1 MSKKSYWLVLCIF
14 LFPQLLWGLEDQP
27 DVVHDQLNIES
38 LTDSIEVLTSH
49 LQDNSKDGDAWMQ
62 LGWLALKLED
72 LERAEKAF
80 RNGMRYANSAA
91 AYNGMGLVF
100 MYSKTHH
107 KYNALQYFRRAL
119 GIDPTYIEAQ
129 INLAQLYIDLK
140 NDSAE
145 KALMKVIAMD
155 STYTPAYL
163 LLGKWH
169 DKKGLNPEKAAYY
182 YDRYLALV
190 SDDPEGN
197 KLSAEFYFRIGNYAK
212 VAETLQG
219 FVTRHPDEVKVFPVL
234 SYAYMKL
241 GKIAPAER
249 YFERYLDSLD
259 SDVRTLYEDIRFVAS
274 RDELT
279 MFHATPI
286 DERQQ
291 FLRRFWNL
299 HDPDITT
306 AENERR
312 IEHHWRVWYALHH
325 FSEEQSPWDRRGEV
339 YIRFG
344 EPDYRSRSDELNF
357 EQSLAVQRI
366 KERLALSIY
375 GTKVH
380 PKEFLRSGGPRS
392 NSYDPEPLIAPLG
405 ATYVGPVYPVRSLRG
420 KISEIEGYTTKTFHT
435 ATGSARESR
444 TDIFRPVTASENGA
458 MVAWENWIYV
468 DIRKGLDITFT
479 DERGLGIYDYAPAP
493 PGDMV
498 PLRQSAIL
506 NRYNPRTVTEQA
518 AAQIPDYYRPLKNKD
533 PSEFYFASADFRG
546 KEQKTM
552 CEVYLGVPHTLG
564 YYFPNKDETRLSI
577 ERTIALINT
586 ETGSIY
592 RSRAPLHFKNTG
604 NVTDFK
610 GAVVPDV
617 IRLDVPPGPY
627 KMEVS
632 IRDLI
637 SVGQG
642 RYRQDMVIEAYPQTQ
657 LRISDLE
664 LAWQISETKEKNKF
678 GKGHLE
684 VIPMPTKTYPRD
696 RSIYVYYEIYN
707 LQRDAFGQTR
717 YRVEYTIR
725 SQEKPSLG
733 ALISQLVKTI
743 SRGKKEE
750 IAIDFEQVG
759 SRSSEATY
767 IALDLTAC
775 GLGRHTVS
783 VEITDLESGET
794 TMKEAS
800 FVVAD

>member
-1 MSKKSYWLVLCIF
+1 MRYLLLFIF
-14 LFPQLLWGLEDQP
+14 IVTLAVCRPANAVSADEKLSQAE
-27 DVVHDQLNIES
+27 
-38 LTDSIEVLTSH
+38 TDSLHQLEEAIERTP
-49 LQDNSKDGDAWMQ
+49 KDGNLWVR
-62 LGWLALKLED
+62 LGYAYFSAGDMKQ
-72 LERAEKAF
+72 AEKSF

-145 KALMKVIAMD
+145 KALMKIIAMD

-163 LLGKWH
+163 QLGKWH
-169 DKKGLNPEKAAYY
+169 DKMGLNQEKAAYY
-182 YDRYLALV
+182 YDRYLAFA
-190 SDDPEGN
+190 SDDVEGN
-197 KLSAEFYFRIGNYAK
+197 KLSAEFYLRLGNYAK
-212 VAETLQG
+212 VAETLEG
-219 FVTRHPDEVKVFPVL
+219 FVTRHPTEVKVFPIL
-234 SYAYMKL
+234 AYAYVKL

-259 SDVRTLYEDIRFVAS
+259 PDVRTLYEDIRFVAS
-274 RDELT
+274 RDELAV
-279 MFHATPI
+279 FNATPI
-286 DERQQ
+286 DEREG

-312 IEHHWRVWYALHH
+312 VEHYWRVWYALHH
-325 FSEEQSPWDRRGEV
+325 FSEDQSLWDRRGEV

-357 EQSLAVQRI
+357 EQSMAVQRI
-366 KERLALSIY
+366 KERLALSLY

-392 NSYDPEPLIAPLG
+392 NNLYDLAEPIIAPLG

-420 KISEIEGYTTKTFHT
+420 KISEFQGYTAKTFHT

-444 TDIFRPVTASENGA
+444 TDVFRPVTASENGA

-468 DIRKGLDITFT
+468 DIGAGLDIAFT
-479 DERGLGIYDYAPAP
+479 DERGRGVYDYAPAP

-498 PLRQSAIL
+498 PLRQLAML
-506 NRYNPRTVTEQA
+506 HRYNPRTVTEQA
-518 AAQIPDYYRPLKNKD
+518 AALIPDYYRPLENED

-546 KEQKTM
+546 EDENTM

-564 YYFPNKDETRLSI
+564 YYFATQDETRLSV

-586 ETGSIY
+586 GTGSIY
-592 RSRAPLHFKNTG
+592 RSRAPLIFRNAG
-604 NVTDFK
+604 DVTQLK

-617 IRLDVPPGPY
+617 IRLDVPPGTY

-632 IRDLI
+632 VQDLI
-637 SVGQG
+637 SIGKG
-642 RYRQDMVIEAYPQTQ
+642 RYRQDMEIEAYPQTQ
-657 LRISDLE
+657 LRVSDLE
-664 LAWQISETKEKNKF
+664 LAWQISEKKEIGKF
-678 GKGHLE
+678 SKGHLE
-684 VIPMPTKTYPRD
+684 VIPMPTRTFPRD

-707 LQRDAFGQTR
+707 LKHNAFGQTR
-717 YRVEYTIR
+717 YRVVYTIR
-725 SQEKPSLG
+725 SQEKMTLG
-733 ALISQLVKTI
+733 ALVSQLVKTI
-743 SRGKKEE
+743 TKGKDEE

-759 SRSSEATY
+759 KGASEAAY
-767 IALDLTAC
+767 VALDLTAC

-783 VEITDLESGET
+783 VEITDLESGEKAV
-794 TMKEAS
+794 KEAT
-800 FVVAD
+800 FVVAE

>member
-1 MSKKSYWLVLCIF
+1 MRYLF
-14 LFPQLLWGLEDQP
+14 LFFFIVTLVVCLLTLSSSGEAIAP
-27 DVVHDQLNIES
+27 DETRSQAD
-38 LTDSIEVLTSH
+38 TDSLRQLEEAIERA
-49 LQDNSKDGDAWMQ
+49 SKDGNLWVR
-62 LGWLALKLED
+62 LGYAYFSAGDLKQ
-72 LERAEKAF
+72 AEKAF
-80 RNGMRYANSAA
+80 RNGMRYVNSAA
-91 AYNGMGLVF
+91 SYNGMGLIF
-100 MYSKTHH
+100 MYSKTYH

-163 LLGKWH
+163 QLGKWH
-169 DKKGLNPEKAAYY
+169 DKMGLNPEKAAYY
-182 YDRYLALV
+182 YDRYLAFA
-190 SDDPEGN
+190 SDDTEGN
-197 KLSAEFYFRIGNYAK
+197 KLSAEFYLRLGNYQK
-212 VAETLQG
+212 VAEILQG
-219 FVTRHPDEVKVFPVL
+219 FVTRHPTRTEVFPVL
-234 SYAYMKL
+234 SYTYVKL

-274 RDELT
+274 RDELAA
-279 MFHATPI
+279 FNATPI
-286 DERQQ
+286 EEREG

-306 AENERR
+306 AENERK
-312 IEHHWRVWYALHH
+312 IEHYWRVWYALHH
-325 FSEEQSPWDRRGEV
+325 FSEGQSPWDRRGEV

-357 EQSLAVQRI
+357 DQSMAVQRI

-380 PKEFLRSGGPRS
+380 PKEFLKSGSPRS
-392 NSYDPEPLIAPLG
+392 NPYDPEPIIAPLG

-420 KISEIEGYTTKTFHT
+420 KISEFQGYTAQTFHT
-435 ATGSARESR
+435 ATGSARDAR
-444 TDIFRPVTASENGA
+444 TDIYRPVTASENGA

-468 DIRKGLDITFT
+468 DIGAGLDITFT
-479 DERGLGIYDYAPAP
+479 DERGRGVYDYAPAP

-498 PLRQSAIL
+498 PLRQLAVL
-506 NRYNPRTVTEQA
+506 HRYNPRTVTEQA
-518 AAQIPDYYRPLKNKD
+518 AALIPDYYRSLENKD

-546 KEQKTM
+546 EDEKTM
-552 CEVYLGVPHTLG
+552 YEVYLGVPHTLG
-564 YYFPNKDETRLSI
+564 YYFSTQDETRLSV

-592 RSRAPLHFKNTG
+592 RSRSPLHFKNVGDVTG
-604 NVTDFK
+604 IK

-617 IRLDVPPGPY
+617 IRLDVPPGSY

-637 SVGQG
+637 SIGKG
-642 RYRQDMVIEAYPQTQ
+642 RYRQDIEIEAYPQTQ
-657 LRISDLE
+657 LRVSDLE
-664 LAWQISETKEKNKF
+664 LAWQISEKKEIGKF
-678 GKGHLE
+678 SKGHLE
-684 VIPMPTKTYPRD
+684 VIPMPTRTYPRD
-696 RSIYVYYEIYN
+696 RSVYVYYEIYN
-707 LQRDAFGQTR
+707 LKRDAFGQTR

-725 SQEKPSLG
+725 SQEKKTLG
-733 ALISQLVKTI
+733 ALVSQLVKTI
-743 SRGKKEE
+743 TKGENEE

-759 SRSSEATY
+759 RRSSEATH

-794 TMKEAS
+794 VVKEAT

>member
-1 MSKKSYWLVLCIF
+1 MRYF
-14 LFPQLLWGLEDQP
+14 LSFASIVTLAVCLLTGHANAVSANEKLSQAD
-27 DVVHDQLNIES
+27 
-38 LTDSIEVLTSH
+38 TDSLRQLEEAIERAP
-49 LQDNSKDGDAWMQ
+49 KDGNLWVR
-62 LGWLALKLED
+62 LGYAYFSAGD
-72 LERAEKAF
+72 LRQAEKAF

-107 KYNALQYFRRAL
+107 KYNALQYFRKAL

-163 LLGKWH
+163 QLSKWH
-169 DKKGLNPEKAAYY
+169 DKMGLNPEKAAYY
-182 YDRYLALV
+182 YDRYLAFV
-190 SDDPEGN
+190 SDDVEGN
-197 KLSAEFYFRIGNYAK
+197 KLSAEFYLRIGNYAK

-219 FVTRHPDEVKVFPVL
+219 FVTRHPTETEVFPVL

-241 GKIAPAER
+241 GKVASAER

-259 SDVRTLYEDIRFVAS
+259 PDARTLYEDIRFVAS
-274 RDELT
+274 SDELAA
-279 MFHATPI
+279 FNATPI
-286 DERQQ
+286 DEREG

-312 IEHHWRVWYALHH
+312 VEHYWRVWYALHH
-325 FSEEQSPWDRRGEV
+325 FSEGQSPWDRRGEV
-339 YIRFG
+339 YVRFG

-357 EQSLAVQRI
+357 EQSMAVQRI

-380 PKEFLRSGGPRS
+380 PKEFLKSGNPRS
-392 NSYDPEPLIAPLG
+392 NLYDPEPLIAPLG

-420 KISEIEGYTTKTFHT
+420 KISEFQGYTAKSFHI

-468 DIRKGLDITFT
+468 DIGTGLDIAFT
-479 DERGLGIYDYAPAP
+479 DERGRGVYDYAPAP

-498 PLRQSAIL
+498 PLRQLAIL
-506 NRYNPRTVTEQA
+506 HLYNPRTVTEQA
-518 AAQIPDYYRPLKNKD
+518 AALIPDYYRPLENED

-546 KEQKTM
+546 KDENTM
-552 CEVYLGVPHTLG
+552 CEVYLGVPHMLG
-564 YYFPNKDETRLSI
+564 YYFAQENETRLSV
-577 ERTIALINT
+577 ERTVALINT

-592 RSRAPLHFKNTG
+592 RSRAPLNFRNAGDVTG
-604 NVTDFK
+604 IK

-617 IRLDVPPGPY
+617 IRLDVPPGSY

-637 SVGQG
+637 SIGEG
-642 RYRQDMVIEAYPQTQ
+642 RYRQDMEIEAYPQTRLQ
-657 LRISDLE
+657 VSDLE
-664 LAWQISETKEKNKF
+664 LAWQIYERKEKSKF
-678 GKGHLE
+678 SKGHLE
-684 VIPMPTKTYPRD
+684 VIPMPTRTYPRD

-707 LQRDAFGQTR
+707 LKRNAFGQTR
-717 YRVEYTIR
+717 YRVVYTIR
-725 SQEKPSLG
+725 SQEKMTLG
-733 ALISQLVKTI
+733 ALITQLVKTI
-743 SRGKKEE
+743 TKGEDEE

-759 SRSSEATY
+759 KRPSEAAY
-767 IALDLTAC
+767 VALDLTAC

-783 VEITDLESGET
+783 VEITDLESEEKAV
-794 TMKEAS
+794 KEAS

>member
-1 MSKKSYWLVLCIF
+1 MRYLLSFIF
-14 LFPQLLWGLEDQP
+14 IVTFAVCL
-27 DVVHDQLNIES
+27 
-38 LTDSIEVLTSH
+38 LTSH
-49 LQDNSKDGDAWMQ
+49 ASAVSTDEMRSQTDTDSLHQLEEAIEHAPKDGDLWVR
-62 LGWLALKLED
+62 LGYAYFSAGDLKQ
-72 LERAEKAF
+72 AEKAF

-91 AYNGMGLVF
+91 LYNGMGLVF

-145 KALMKVIAMD
+145 KALMKIIAMD

-163 LLGKWH
+163 QLGKWH
-169 DKKGLNPEKAAYY
+169 DKMGLNPEKAAYY
-182 YDRYLALV
+182 YDRYLAFA
-190 SDDPEGN
+190 SDDAEGN
-197 KLSAEFYFRIGNYAK
+197 KLSAEFYLRIGNYQK
-212 VAETLQG
+212 VAETLKG
-219 FVTRHPDEVKVFPVL
+219 FVTRHPTRTEVFPVL
-234 SYAYMKL
+234 SYAYVKL
-241 GKIAPAER
+241 GKIALAER
-249 YFERYLDSLD
+249 YFDRYLDSLD
-259 SDVRTLYEDIRFVAS
+259 PDVRTLYEDIRFVAS
-274 RDELT
+274 HAELT
-279 MFHATPI
+279 AFNATPI
-286 DERQQ
+286 EEREG

-312 IEHHWRVWYALHH
+312 VEHYWRVWYALHH
-325 FSEEQSPWDRRGEV
+325 FSEGQSPWDRRGEV

-357 EQSLAVQRI
+357 DQSMAVQRI

-380 PKEFLRSGGPRS
+380 PNDLA
-392 NSYDPEPLIAPLG
+392 EPLIAPLG
-405 ATYVGPVYPVRSLRG
+405 ATYVGPVYPVRSLRE
-420 KISEIEGYTTKTFHT
+420 KIS
-435 ATGSARESR
+435 AGSARDSR
-444 TDIFRPVTASENGA
+444 TDIFRPVTSVEDGA

-468 DIRKGLDITFT
+468 DIGAGLDITFT
-479 DERGLGIYDYAPAP
+479 DERGRGVYDYAPAP

-518 AAQIPDYYRPLKNKD
+518 AAQIPDYYRPLGDED
-533 PSEFYFASADFRG
+533 PSEFYYASADFRG
-546 KEQKTM
+546 EDEKTM
-552 CEVYLGVPHTLG
+552 YEVYLGVPHTLG
-564 YYFPNKDETRLSI
+564 YYFSTQDETRLSV

-586 ETGSIY
+586 KTGSIY
-592 RSRAPLHFKNTG
+592 RSRSPIHFKNVGDVTG
-604 NVTDFK
+604 IK

-617 IRLDVPPGPY
+617 IRLDVPPGSY

-637 SVGQG
+637 STGKG
-642 RYRQDMVIEAYPQTQ
+642 RYRQDIEIEAYPQTHF
-657 LRISDLE
+657 RISDLE
-664 LAWQISETKEKNKF
+664 LAWQISEKKERSKF
-678 GKGHLE
+678 SKGHLE
-684 VIPMPTKTYPRD
+684 VIPMPTRTYPRD

-707 LQRDAFGQTR
+707 LKRDAFGQTR

-725 SQEKPSLG
+725 SQEKSLLG
-733 ALISQLVKTI
+733 TLISQLVKTVTK
-743 SRGKKEE
+743 GEE

-759 SRSSEATY
+759 KGSSEAAY
-767 IALDLTAC
+767 VALDLTAC

-783 VEITDLESGET
+783 VEITDLESGEKAV
-794 TMKEAS
+794 KEAS

>member
-1 MSKKSYWLVLCIF
+1 MRYLSSFVSIVTLAVCF
-14 LFPQLLWGLEDQP
+14 LIGPANAVSTDEMRSQAD
-27 DVVHDQLNIES
+27 
-38 LTDSIEVLTSH
+38 TDSLSQLEEAIERTP
-49 LQDNSKDGDAWMQ
+49 KDGDLWVR
-62 LGWLALKLED
+62 LGYAYFSAGDLKQ
-72 LERAEKAF
+72 AEKAF

-91 AYNGMGLVF
+91 SYNGMGLVF

-119 GIDPTYIEAQ
+119 GIDPTCIEAQ

-163 LLGKWH
+163 QLGKWH
-169 DKKGLNPEKAAYY
+169 DKMGLNPGKAAYY

-190 SDDPEGN
+190 SDDAKGN
-197 KLSAEFYFRIGNYAK
+197 KLSAEFYLRIGNYAK
-212 VAETLQG
+212 VAEILQG
-219 FVTRHPDEVKVFPVL
+219 FVTRHPTEVKVFPIL
-234 SYAYMKL
+234 AYAYMKL
-241 GKIAPAER
+241 GKITPAER
-249 YFERYLDSLD
+249 YFERYLDSLVP
-259 SDVRTLYEDIRFVAS
+259 DVRTLYEDIRFVAS
-274 RDELT
+274 RDELAAFNT
-279 MFHATPI
+279 IPT
-286 DERQQ
+286 DEREG

-312 IEHHWRVWYALHH
+312 VEHYWRVWYALHH
-325 FSEEQSPWDRRGEV
+325 FSEGQSPWDRRGEV

-380 PKEFLRSGGPRS
+380 PKEFLKSGRS
-392 NSYDPEPLIAPLG
+392 NPYDVESLIAPLG

-420 KISEIEGYTTKTFHT
+420 KISEFQGYSSELFGLSS
-435 ATGSARESR
+435 GSARDSR
-444 TDIFRPVTASENGA
+444 TDIFRPVTSVEDGA
-458 MVAWENWIYV
+458 MVAWENWIYI
-468 DIRKGLDITFT
+468 DIGDGLDITFT
-479 DERGLGIYDYAPAP
+479 DERWLGIYDYAPAP

-518 AAQIPDYYRPLKNKD
+518 AAQIPDYYRPQKNED
-533 PSEFYFASADFRG
+533 PSEFYYTSADFRG
-546 KEQKTM
+546 EDEKTM
-552 CEVYLGVPHTLG
+552 YEVYLGVPHTLG
-564 YYFPNKDETRLSI
+564 YYFSTQDETRLSV

-592 RSRAPLHFKNTG
+592 RSRSSLHFKNVGDVTG
-604 NVTDFK
+604 IK

-617 IRLDVPPGPY
+617 IRLDVPPGSY

-637 SVGQG
+637 STGKG
-642 RYRQDMVIEAYPQTQ
+642 RYRQDIEIEAYPQTH

-664 LAWQISETKEKNKF
+664 LAWQISEKEERSKF
-678 GKGHLE
+678 SKGYLE
-684 VIPMPTKTYPRD
+684 VIPMPTRTYPRD

-707 LQRDAFGQTR
+707 LKHNAFGQTR
-717 YRVEYTIR
+717 YRVAYTIR
-725 SQEKPSLG
+725 SQEKKTLG
-733 ALISQLVKTI
+733 ALVSQLVKTI
-743 SRGKKEE
+743 TKGKNEE

-759 SRSSEATY
+759 KGASEATY
-767 IALDLTAC
+767 VALDLTAC

-783 VEITDLESGET
+783 VEITDLESGEKAV
-794 TMKEAS
+794 KEAT

>member
-1 MSKKSYWLVLCIF
+1 MATC
-14 LFPQLLWGLEDQP
+14 GLDWDTP
-27 DVVHDQLNIES
+27 IS
-38 LTDSIEVLTSH
+38 R
-49 LQDNSKDGDAWMQ
+49 
-62 LGWLALKLED
+62 LAILKQ
-72 LERAEKAF
+72 AEKAF

-91 AYNGMGLVF
+91 SYNGMGLVF

-119 GIDPTYIEAQ
+119 GIDPTYIAAQ

-163 LLGKWH
+163 QLGKWH
-169 DKKGLNPEKAAYY
+169 DKMGLNSEKAAYY

-190 SDDPEGN
+190 SDDAEGN
-197 KLSAEFYFRIGNYAK
+197 KLSAEFYLRIGNYAK
-212 VAETLQG
+212 VAETLEG
-219 FVTRHPDEVKVFPVL
+219 FVTRHPTEVKVFPIL
-234 SYAYMKL
+234 AYAYVKL
-241 GKIAPAER
+241 GKIASAER

-259 SDVRTLYEDIRFVAS
+259 SDARTLYEDIRFVAS

-279 MFHATPI
+279 VFNGTPI
-286 DERQQ
+286 DEREG

-312 IEHHWRVWYALHH
+312 VEHYWRVWYALHH
-325 FSEEQSPWDRRGEV
+325 FSEGQSPWDRRGEV

-375 GTKVH
+375 GTSVH
-380 PKEFLRSGGPRS
+380 PKEFLKSGRSSP
-392 NSYDPEPLIAPLG
+392 YDTLNTLISPLDG
-405 ATYVGPVYPVRSLRG
+405 TYVGPVYPVRSLRG
-420 KISEIEGYTTKTFHT
+420 KISEFQGYTSETFDT
-435 ATGSARESR
+435 SVGYARASR
-444 TDIFRPVTASENGA
+444 TDIFRPVTALEDGSI
-458 MVAWENWIYV
+458 VAWENWIYV
-468 DIRKGLDITFT
+468 DIGAGLDITFT
-479 DERGLGIYDYAPAP
+479 AERGIGIYDYAPAP

-498 PLRQSAIL
+498 PLRQLAML
-506 NRYNPRTVTEQA
+506 HRYNPRTVTEQA
-518 AAQIPDYYRPLKNKD
+518 AALVPDYYRPLENED

-546 KEQKTM
+546 EDENTM
-552 CEVYLGVPHTLG
+552 CEVYLGVPHALG
-564 YYFPNKDETRLSI
+564 YYFAQEDETRLSV

-592 RSRAPLHFKNTG
+592 RSRAPLNFRNAGDVTG
-604 NVTDFK
+604 IK

-617 IRLDVPPGPY
+617 IRLDVPPGAY

-632 IRDLI
+632 VQDLI
-637 SVGQG
+637 SIGKG
-642 RYRQDMVIEAYPQTQ
+642 RYRQDIEIEAYPQTH
-657 LRISDLE
+657 LRMSDLE
-664 LAWQISETKEKNKF
+664 LAWQISERKEISKF
-678 GKGHLE
+678 SKGHLE
-684 VIPMPTKTYPRD
+684 VIPMPTMTYPRD

-707 LQRDAFGQTR
+707 LKRDAFGQTR
-717 YRVEYTIR
+717 YRVVYTIR
-725 SQEKPSLG
+725 SQEKMTLG
-733 ALISQLVKTI
+733 ALITQLVKTI
-743 SRGKKEE
+743 TRGEDEE

-759 SRSSEATY
+759 KRPSEATY

-783 VEITDLESGET
+783 VEITDLESGEKVV
-794 TMKEAS
+794 KEAS

>member
-1 MSKKSYWLVLCIF
+1 MRY
-14 LFPQLLWGLEDQP
+14 LLSFISIVTLAVCLLTGQANAVSADEKLPAYPMQGQASQAE
-27 DVVHDQLNIES
+27 
-38 LTDSIEVLTSH
+38 TDSLHQLEEAIERAP
-49 LQDNSKDGDAWMQ
+49 KDGDLWIR
-62 LGWLALKLED
+62 LGYAYFSAGDLKQ
-72 LERAEKAF
+72 AEKAF

-91 AYNGMGLVF
+91 LYNGMGLVF

-140 NDSAE
+140 NDSVE
-145 KALMKVIAMD
+145 KALMKIIAMD

-163 LLGKWH
+163 QLGKWH
-169 DKKGLNPEKAAYY
+169 DKMGLNQEKAAYY
-182 YDRYLALV
+182 YDRYLAFA
-190 SDDPEGN
+190 SDDAEGN
-197 KLSAEFYFRIGNYAK
+197 KLSAEFYLRLGNYQK
-212 VAETLQG
+212 VVETLQG
-219 FVTRHPDEVKVFPVL
+219 FVTRHPTRTEVFPVL
-234 SYAYMKL
+234 SYAYVKL

-249 YFERYLDSLD
+249 YFDRYLDSLD
-259 SDVRTLYEDIRFVAS
+259 PDVRTLYEDIRFVAS
-274 RDELT
+274 RAELAA
-279 MFHATPI
+279 FNATPI
-286 DERQQ
+286 EEREG

-312 IEHHWRVWYALHH
+312 VEHYWRVWYALHH
-325 FSEEQSPWDRRGEV
+325 FSEGQSPWDRRGEV

-380 PKEFLRSGGPRS
+380 PNDLA
-392 NSYDPEPLIAPLG
+392 EPLIAPLG

-420 KISEIEGYTTKTFHT
+420 KISEFQGYSSELFGLSS
-435 ATGSARESR
+435 GSARESR
-444 TDIFRPVTASENGA
+444 TDVFRPVTASENGA

-468 DIRKGLDITFT
+468 DIGAGLDVTFT
-479 DERGLGIYDYAPAP
+479 DETGRGGYDYAPAP

-498 PLRQSAIL
+498 PLRQLAVL
-506 NRYNPRTVTEQA
+506 HRYNPRTVTEQA
-518 AAQIPDYYRPLKNKD
+518 AALIPDYYRPLENKD
-533 PSEFYFASADFRG
+533 LSEFYFASADFRG
-546 KEQKTM
+546 EDENTM

-564 YYFPNKDETRLSI
+564 YYFATQDETRLSV

-592 RSRAPLHFKNTG
+592 RSRSPLNFRNEG
-604 NVTDFK
+604 DVTQFK

-617 IRLDVPPGPY
+617 IRLDVPPGAY
-627 KMEVS
+627 KMEVAVQ
-632 IRDLI
+632 DLI
-637 SVGQG
+637 SIGKG
-642 RYRQDMVIEAYPQTQ
+642 RYRQDMEIEAYPQTQ
-657 LRISDLE
+657 LRVSDLE
-664 LAWQISETKEKNKF
+664 LAWQISEKKEIGKF
-678 GKGHLE
+678 SKGHLE
-684 VIPMPTKTYPRD
+684 VIPMPTRTYPRD

-707 LQRDAFGQTR
+707 LKHNAFGQTR

-725 SQEKPSLG
+725 SQEKMTLG
-733 ALISQLVKTI
+733 ALVSQLVKTI
-743 SRGKKEE
+743 TKGEDEE

-759 SRSSEATY
+759 KGSSEAAY
-767 IALDLTAC
+767 VALDLTAC

-783 VEITDLESGET
+783 VEITDLESGEKAV
-794 TMKEAS
+794 KEAT